1 MDVYEVQQGDTLQSI
16 SKKLYNDDRYTYE
29 IAVINGIKENVILN
43 QGFMLKII
51 RDGVYIEDKSI
62 YLKPDLVN

>member
-1 MDVYEVQQGDTLQSI
+1 MKSLLLMV
-16 SKKLYNDDRYTYE
+16 SKK
-29 IAVINGIKENVILN
+29 NVVLN
-43 QGFMLKII
+43 QGVMLKII